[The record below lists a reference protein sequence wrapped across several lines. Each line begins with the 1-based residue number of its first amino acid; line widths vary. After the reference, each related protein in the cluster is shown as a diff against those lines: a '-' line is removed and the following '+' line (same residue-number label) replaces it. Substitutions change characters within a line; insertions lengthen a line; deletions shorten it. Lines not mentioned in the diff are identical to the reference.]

1 MGWADMLMKMGIAYN
16 SEEGT
21 KLASQIMEF
30 IDYQSKVKSIELSKE
45 RGRFGNFKGS
55 VYDGVFKDG
64 KPFLT
69 YKYEGKSAGIIT
81 DEMWA
86 DLDAQIAKFG
96 IRNAT
101 TTCIAPTGTISM
113 IARCIRRC

>member
-1 MGWADMLMKMGIAYN
+1 MPQIAEMVQNNRKIGLGVMGWADMLMKMGIAYN

-21 KLASQIMEF
+21 KLASQVMEF

-55 VYDGVFKDG
+55 VYDGIYKDG

-69 YKYEGKSAGIIT
+69 YKY
-81 DEMWA
+81 
-86 DLDAQIAKFG
+86 Q
-96 IRNAT
+96 R
-101 TTCIAPTGTISM
+101 
-113 IARCIRRC
+113 